1 MISGDYKAIYYYE
14 YDRMELFNIKKDIG
28 EQLDLSLIELEIA
41 SRMREE
47 ITSWVDRVKAPVPSL
62 INL

>member
-1 MISGDYKAIYYYE
+1 
-14 YDRMELFNIKKDIG
+14 MELFNIKKDIG